1 MGKFN
6 KTGKREMPALNTSS
20 LPDLIFTL
28 LFFFMIVTT
37 MREVTLK
44 VEFKVPQATE
54 LEKLEKKRKEANG
67 ILHARRVE
75 KCREYV
81 RQHLQNNPCMDCG
94 NHDWEVLEFDHI
106 DPKCKNE
113 NISQIMRRGSLSV
126 LEQEME
132 KCEVVCANCHKKRT
146 NRQFGFWRLNFTE

>member
-1 MGKFN
+1 MGICK
-6 KTGKREMPALNTSS
+6 
-20 LPDLIFTL
+20 ICY
-28 LFFFMIVTT
+28 
-37 MREVTLK
+37 
-44 VEFKVPQATE
+44 
-54 LEKLEKKRKEANG
+54 EKYYGSIEDREKKRKEANG

>member
-1 MGKFN
+1 MRLCYRCMEIKDIADFPKRATKVMGICK
-6 KTGKREMPALNTSS
+6 
-20 LPDLIFTL
+20 ICY
-28 LFFFMIVTT
+28 
-37 MREVTLK
+37 
-44 VEFKVPQATE
+44 
-54 LEKLEKKRKEANG
+54 EKYYGSIEDREKKRKEANG